1 MKKFFIVTVSRSSIL
16 FYFITIP
23 VLVFSAI
30 LCFSILPGRA
40 MYTTAGVKSPDD
52 GRSAEAGGKLAIIID
67 DFGSGRDGVD
77 EMMSIKE
84 HLTFAVMPFLDNTLE
99 DAELAHG
106 HGHEVIVHLSMEP
119 NSGKRSWLGP
129 RPILAGMDADE
140 VRKIVRDSFDSVPY
154 AAGANIHMGSRASN
168 EEDIMSAVLDV
179 IKEKGLYF
187 VDSRTANRPKAKKIS
202 ITKGVLCYERDVFL
216 DGQQPKSFITDRL
229 EKAAEVALKKGHAI
243 AAGHVGQEGGK
254 VTADAINEMLPEFR
268 KRNIE
273 LVYISELNEGVVM
286 EQN

>member
-1 MKKFFIVTVSRSSIL
+1 M
-16 FYFITIP
+16 FYLITIP
-23 VLVFSAI
+23 VLVFSI
-30 LCFSILPGRA
+30 LLCFFILPGSTGNA
-40 MYTTAGVKSPDD
+40 TEGAEFADD
-52 GRSAEAGGKLAIIID
+52 GQSAEAGGKLAIIID

-119 NSGKRSWLGP
+119 NYGKRSWLGP

-140 VRKIVRDSFDSVPY
+140 VRQIVRDSFDSVPY

-168 EEDIMSAVLDV
+168 DEDIMSAVLEV

-187 VDSRTANRPKAKKIS
+187 VDSRTANRPKAKKVS
-202 ITKGVLCYERDVFL
+202 ITKGVICYERDVFL
-216 DGQQPKSFITDRL
+216 DGQQPKSFIIDRL
-229 EKAAEVALKKGHAI
+229 KKAAEIALKKGQAV

-254 VTADAINEMLPEFR
+254 VTADAINEMLPEF
-268 KRNIE
+268 KKKNIE
-273 LVYISELNEGVVM
+273 LVYISELNEGIVL
-286 EQN
+286 ELN